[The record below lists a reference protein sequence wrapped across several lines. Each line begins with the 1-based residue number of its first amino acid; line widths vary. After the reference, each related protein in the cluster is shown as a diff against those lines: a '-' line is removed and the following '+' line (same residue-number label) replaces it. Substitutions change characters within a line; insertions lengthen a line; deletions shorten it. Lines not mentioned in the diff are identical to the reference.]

1 MCLKIIIYKKTLKIR
16 NMKKFFTFLIIN
28 GVVLFLIT
36 NVNVFTQETE
46 STSSSGAPV
55 NFGVK
60 AGFTMSGFI
69 NEMKMTSEFTNSFIP
84 GGMGGGYVEYPFN
97 DKFSVQL
104 ETYFSQFG
112 GSYLML
118 ENESR
123 FGLNLPVDPK
133 FIKNKV
139 TLNSLYIPLLFK
151 AQLPLDIG
159 GTPVFYIGPDVTY
172 NIYSELR
179 QTYIGYVSG
188 SSGVWT
194 SNDRY
199 EEVTELYEPLVYG
212 GTAGIGIE
220 LDTDFG
226 LLLMD
231 LRYHRSI
238 TLTKEGYSYIDLNDI
253 QEDLWS
259 HSFYFTLGYGF

>member
-1 MCLKIIIYKKTLKIR
+1 MLKIR
-16 NMKKFFTFLIIN
+16 NMKNFFTFLIIN
-28 GVVLFLIT
+28 SVVLSLII
-36 NVNVFTQETE
+36 NVNVFTQEDE
-46 STSSSGAPV
+46 STGSSALPIY
-55 NFGVK
+55 FGVK
-60 AGFTMSGFI
+60 AGLTMSGFI
-69 NEMKMTSEFTNSFIP
+69 NKMKMTSEFTNSFIP
-84 GGMGGGYVEYPFN
+84 GGIGGGYVGYPFN

-104 ETYFSQFG
+104 EAYFSQFG

-118 ENESR
+118 EHDAR

-139 TLNSLYIPLLFK
+139 TLNNLYIPLLFK

-159 GTPVFYIGPDVTY
+159 GNPVVYIGPDVSY

-179 QTYIGYVSG
+179 QSYIGHVSG

-194 SNDRY
+194 SNERY

-212 GTAGIGIE
+212 ATAGIGIE

-238 TLTKEGYSYIDLNDI
+238 TLTKEGYSYIDLNDVK
-253 QEDLWS
+253 EELWS